1 VSKNREHLRYWGVRV
16 FRQGGSPYFFV
27 HLQYGGER
35 HKLSLETSNPAAAA
49 ARARALY
56 NQIRID
62 GWEATLT
69 NRQSQRSG
77 NKTTECTLGAYIAA
91 ARATADITPRTL
103 EGYFRAVRKIASDM
117 LHLPHD
123 NTRCD
128 NISGGREAWVNKVD
142 AFKLAGFTP
151 ARIAAWKKDFLERA
165 RKDPVSQKSARVSIA
180 FYLRNGKSLFGAKIR
195 AHITLALPDPL
206 PFAGVK
212 IERIDGRYFAT
223 FDLEELIQ
231 TACADLAETDS
242 EVLKAFL
249 LAGMVGLRR
258 KEIDLL
264 PWSAFRWNE
273 NIIRIQHTRHFSP
286 KTADSVGDVAVDVEL
301 MTIFRGYRARA
312 PKSEFV
318 ITSEDT
324 QRHSAYRCS
333 DVFGRLTT
341 WLREHGVKSLRPIH
355 ELRKAFGSAIC
366 QKAGIHQASIALRH
380 ADIRTTSAVYVDSRP
395 RTSIG
400 LGHLLPSSSIQQGSF
415 NSSETSA
422 ARAKQTR

>member
-1 VSKNREHLRYWGVRV
+1 V
-16 FRQGGSPYFFV
+16 
-27 HLQYGGER
+27 
-35 HKLSLETSNPAAAA
+35 SLETPNPDAAA
-49 ARARALY
+49 ARARTLY
-56 NQIRID
+56 EQVRAN
-62 GWEATLT
+62 GWAATLES
-69 NRQSQRSG
+69 RQPQLDSVSG
-77 NKTTECTLGAYIAA
+77 DQCTLGAYIAA

-128 NISGGREAWVNKVD
+128 NISGGRAAWVARVD
-142 AFKLAGFTP
+142 TFKLARFTP
-151 ARIAAWKKDFLERA
+151 ARIAAWKKSFLESA
-165 RKDPVSQKSARVSIA
+165 RKDPVSQKSARVSA
-180 FYLRNGKSLFGAKIR
+180 NFYLRNGKSLFGAKIR

-223 FDLEELIQ
+223 FDLEDLIQ
-231 TACADLAETDS
+231 TACTELADTDS

-273 NIIRIQHTRHFSP
+273 NIIRIQHTRHFAP

-312 PKSEFV
+312 PKAEFV
-318 ITSEDT
+318 IASEDT
-324 QRHSAYRCS
+324 PRHSHYRCG

-422 ARAKQTR
+422 ASRKQTR